1 MLKIIGFSKNKPC
14 FLTGKNGPDTVEVR
28 FLDKSFA
35 GSLNWD
41 ELLKVMKRKAA
52 EMENA
57 KRDAEQTNSTSV
69 AKSS

>member
-14 FLTGKNGPDTVEVR
+14 FLTGKTGPDIVEVR

-35 GSLNWD
+35 GSLSWD

-52 EMENA
+52 ENEEA
-57 KRDAEQTNSTSV
+57 KRDVEQTNSMTIS
-69 AKSS
+69 KSS